1 MWHTVQCLK
10 LYLRCSV
17 SVHSS
22 KNTRTQ
28 DIFKTL
34 IVLLAKMVLNFAQS
48 FFFARIK
55 LVRIRWL
62 QNTTSFPFPSPSPP
76 PAFLIPLFSLPV
88 TKRAPFPIWTVWNAS
103 YSWSPKIC
111 PTTGSGRGSWSR
123 NIAFFFTTSF
133 HLELRLSLSLI
144 PFSFPIPHPVPRFW
158 QIPLSEKA
166 KEVKSRIP
174 SRHFASSRIPHC
186 RSLAAEKSAAF

>member
-34 IVLLAKMVLNFAQS
+34 IVLLSKMVLNFAQS

-62 QNTTSFPFPSPSPP
+62 QNTTSFPFPSSSPP

-88 TKRAPFPIWTVWNAS
+88 TKRAPFPIWTVWNAGLLLKPQNMS
-103 YSWSPKIC
+103 YNRVWKGILIPQYC
-111 PTTGSGRGSWSR
+111 
-123 NIAFFFTTSF
+123 FFFTTSF

-144 PFSFPIPHPVPRFW
+144 PFSFSIPHPVPRFW
-158 QIPLSEKA
+158 QIPLFEKA

-186 RSLAAEKSAAF
+186 RSRAAEKSAAF

>member
-34 IVLLAKMVLNFAQS
+34 IVLLSKMVLNFAQS

-55 LVRIRWL
+55 LERIRWL
-62 QNTTSFPFPSPSPP
+62 QNTTSFPFPSSSPP
-76 PAFLIPLFSLPV
+76 PAFLIPLFSLPL

-103 YSWSPKIC
+103 YSWGPKIC

-123 NIAFFFTTSF
+123 NIAFFSRRRFISNF
-133 HLELRLSLSLI
+133 GYLYPWYRFLSQYRIPYQDFGKSRFPKRQKRSNPESRQDILRL
-144 PFSFPIPHPVPRFW
+144 P
-158 QIPLSEKA
+158 E
-166 KEVKSRIP
+166 SRTVDP
-174 SRHFASSRIPHC
+174 
-186 RSLAAEKSAAF
+186 

>member
-22 KNTRTQ
+22 KNTGTQ

-34 IVLLAKMVLNFAQS
+34 IVLLTKMVLNFAQS
-48 FFFARIK
+48 FFFFARIK

-62 QNTTSFPFPSPSPP
+62 QNTTSFPFPSSSPP

-88 TKRAPFPIWTVWNAS
+88 TKRAPFPIWTVWNAGLLLKPQNMS
-103 YSWSPKIC
+103 YNRVWKGILIPQYC
-111 PTTGSGRGSWSR
+111 
-123 NIAFFFTTSF
+123 FFFHDVVSSRTSVI
-133 HLELRLSLSLI
+133 SI
-144 PFSFPIPHPVPRFW
+144 PDTVFFPNTASRTKILANPAFRKGKRG
-158 QIPLSEKA
+158 QIPNP
-166 KEVKSRIP
+166 VKTFCVFP
-174 SRHFASSRIPHC
+174 NPA
-186 RSLAAEKSAAF
+186 L

>member
-34 IVLLAKMVLNFAQS
+34 MVLLSKMVLNLAQS

-62 QNTTSFPFPSPSPP
+62 QNTTSFPFPSSSPP

-88 TKRAPFPIWTVWNAS
+88 TKRAPFPIWTVWNAGLR

-111 PTTGSGRGSWSR
+111 PTTGDPDPAILLFFHDVVSSRTSVISIPDTVFFPNTASRTKILANPAFRKGKRG
-123 NIAFFFTTSF
+123 
-133 HLELRLSLSLI
+133 
-144 PFSFPIPHPVPRFW
+144 
-158 QIPLSEKA
+158 QIPNP
-166 KEVKSRIP
+166 VKTFCVFP
-174 SRHFASSRIPHC
+174 NPA
-186 RSLAAEKSAAF
+186 L